1 MRKYKGTYRVLCER
15 DINGDPTDE
24 DFTYLV
30 GTGNNSTE
38 SIHRYDKDILSLFIV
53 GENATKLNNMVKRF
67 EDNNIEIIERI
78 DGDCEGFI
86 RFNEKHIDKV
96 CDFIK
101 CKTSGANTPPES
113 LKNHPRGKEIKQEKF
128 DALPEEEKLK
138 RIERGR
144 MLQDILKS
152 KTEN

>member
-15 DINGDPTDE
+15 DIYGDPTGE

-30 GTGNNSTE
+30 GTGNYSDCQI
-38 SIHRYDKDILSLFIV
+38 SRYDENILSLLVV
-53 GENATKLNNMVKRF
+53 GMDSTKLNNMIKKF
-67 EDNNIEIIERI
+67 KMKNIEIIELL